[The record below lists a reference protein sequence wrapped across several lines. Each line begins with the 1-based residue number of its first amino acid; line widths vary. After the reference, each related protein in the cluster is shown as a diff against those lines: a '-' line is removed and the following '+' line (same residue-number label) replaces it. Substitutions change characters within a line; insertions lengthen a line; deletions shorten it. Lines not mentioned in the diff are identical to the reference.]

1 MLRIT
6 VAGKS
11 ADTVHL
17 LIEGRL
23 VGPWVAELQAAV
35 LSEVMPAR
43 QICLDLAAVH
53 FADAAG
59 LDLLHQLLEQGVIIQ
74 AVSPFLRELLHKS

>member
-11 ADTVHL
+11 AVTVHL

-35 LSEVMPAR
+35 LSAGSPAKR
-43 QICLDLAAVH
+43 IHLDLATVH
-53 FADAAG
+53 FADTAG
-59 LDLLHQLLEQGVIIQ
+59 LDLLHKLLEQGVIVQ
-74 AVSPFLRELLHKS
+74 AVSPFLRELLNQS

>member
-11 ADTVHL
+11 AVTVHL

-35 LSEVMPAR
+35 LSANLPAR
-43 QICLDLAAVH
+43 RICLDLAAVH

-59 LDLLHQLLEQGVIIQ
+59 LALLHELLDQGVTVQ
-74 AVSPFLRELLHKS
+74 ALSPFLRELLHKS